1 MTDETKFPPEVL
13 EQFRR
18 EQEEDHGKCGLHR
31 VAHPFAPDF
40 TASGDRVFAGP
51 GGYLRAQ

>member
-18 EQEEDHGKCGLHR
+18 EQEESD
-31 VAHPFAPDF
+31 AHFYCRAR
-40 TASGDRVFAGP
+40 AVF
-51 GGYLRAQ
+51 